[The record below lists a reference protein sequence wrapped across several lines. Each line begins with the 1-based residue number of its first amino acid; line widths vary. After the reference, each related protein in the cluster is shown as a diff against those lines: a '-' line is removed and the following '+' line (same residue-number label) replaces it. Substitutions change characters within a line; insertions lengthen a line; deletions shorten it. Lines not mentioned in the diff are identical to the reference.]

1 MRFVD
6 IIEKKRD
13 GHALSKEE
21 INFWIDGIVAK
32 TIPDYQSS
40 ALLMAITIKGMDLD
54 ETAYLTD
61 AMVKSGEVIDLSE
74 IKGIK
79 VDKHSTGGVGDKT
92 SMVIGPIVAAC
103 GGKVAKMSGRGL
115 GHTGGTLDKL
125 ESIEGFNVSLT
136 RDAFIKQVND
146 INLAIVGQTDN
157 LVYADKVLYALRDVT
172 GTVQSLPLIAA
183 SIMSK
188 KLAGGAEAIVLDVK
202 FGEGAFMKTVADA
215 KALAET
221 MIQIGEKLNKDV
233 TALITS
239 MNQPLGETV
248 GNALEVYE
256 SVRTLQNSGPEDLNE
271 ICLVASGHML
281 FHGGQATSY
290 EEGYKMAQEA
300 LKSGKA
306 YEVFKK
312 WILAQ
317 GGQLDFLDNLGSFID
332 AKYKVN
338 VVAEEDGYI
347 KDMKALEMGL
357 VSSYLGAG
365 RATVDDVIDMKAGII
380 LNKRVGDFVKKGQLL
395 GVLQSSNEIKDS
407 VIDQFKACFEI
418 TKETVDKPILIE
430 DVL

>member
-418 TKETVDKPILIE
+418 TKKTVDKPILIE